1 MNNNQSI
8 LEKLKNLI
16 EPESSILTEL
26 HNKKNKNEDIV
37 AKSTKNIA
45 AKNETIGHIKNDIN
59 ALESQ
64 NKTLVDA
71 FSSLKDTDLSL
82 ITSVL
87 KLKVNV
93 KEDLDKLTNQLPLQ
107 ITIRENDITDLET
120 AIKKEEE
127 TLNNAKTAITELETS
142 IEEALK
148 NQSEL
153 IDLLEASSHGEVEI
167 TRDEV
172 INILKKVKFNDKDA
186 YKTAKLIL
194 FPEDEL
200 IPFFKDYKFVK
211 PTIKVEEPV
220 KEEPLKEEVS
230 KENNEDIFSKDDD
243 TFVDLDKIVSLLNE
257 EPTSDNEKEKDEETP
272 EDNLLEKASEP
283 VTLEDNSVV
292 EESSKEESEEPR
304 ENDDIISFESRLE
317 DETPISFEELKSLF
331 EEDKQDTPN
340 VVEEKKEEP
349 AIEPI
354 SLDELDAVTNSS
366 VTSEEPVLDV
376 KEEEQPKEEVVTKE
390 EPTTDVNFSKDKLI
404 ALGKNASDIDL
415 VNPFDTSNLD
425 PEEILKTLKEEEINP
440 SDISIITY
448 QNGLENY
455 LKNLKSLKNKG
466 YNPTTME
473 LQKFGT
479 TLSLV
484 DNETLEENLKILEEY
499 KISLKNPNGKIVFK
513 VLCQEPKTLR
523 DNIDLIIEARE
534 TNLLTFNVK
543 ALSQN
548 VPLILERI
556 NFCKEYNIPYTEEK
570 NNIFSYNSYIFS
582 QSILEELVEKEV
594 ELPKLSKKLT
604 SELES
609 EISKEA
615 YETLKNKTTDE
626 VLSDAKKFDEYSR
639 VLNKLE
645 SITVSKEKAYIINNL
660 AFSVENTKR
669 NLITLVN
676 HLDDIDQKTILAGLF
691 YNSHKTIEDFKEVE
705 KEL

>member
-26 HNKKNKNEDIV
+26 HNKKKKNEDIV
-37 AKSTKNIA
+37 AKATRNIA
-45 AKNETIGHIKNDIN
+45 AKNETITHIKNDIN

-64 NKTLVDA
+64 NKTLVEA
-71 FSSLKDTDLSL
+71 FSHLKDTDLGL
-82 ITSVL
+82 ITNVL
-87 KLKVNV
+87 KLKINV

-127 TLNNAKTAITELETS
+127 TLNDANTTIEEVEIS
-142 IEEALK
+142 IKEALK
-148 NQSEL
+148 NQSKL
-153 IDLLEASSHGEVEI
+153 IDLLEASSQGEVEI
-167 TRDEV
+167 TRDDV

-220 KEEPLKEEVS
+220 KEEPLKEE
-230 KENNEDIFSKDDD
+230 NNEDIFSKDED

-257 EPTSDNEKEKDEETP
+257 EPTSNIKEEKEEDAKEVRNPVTP
-272 EDNLLEKASEP
+272 ED
-283 VTLEDNSVV
+283 TT
-292 EESSKEESEEPR
+292 KEEKENQK

-331 EEDKQDTPN
+331 EEDKQDTPS
-340 VVEEKKEEP
+340 EIKEEEP

-354 SLDELDAVTNSS
+354 SLDELDAVTNNSI
-366 VTSEEPVLDV
+366 TPEEPALEV
-376 KEEEQPKEEVVTKE
+376 KEEEPKEEITFEKE
-390 EPTTDVNFSKDKLI
+390 ETSSAIDFSKDKLI
-404 ALGKNASDIDL
+404 ALEKNSQDIDL
-415 VNPFDTSNLD
+415 VDHFDTSNLN
-425 PEEILKTLKEEEINP
+425 PEKILDTLKEEEINP
-440 SDISIITY
+440 QDVSLVTY

-466 YNPTTME
+466 YNPTAME

-484 DNETLEENLKILEEY
+484 DNEKLEENLKILEEY

-534 TNLLTFNVK
+534 TNLLTYNVK
-543 ALSQN
+543 VLSQN
-548 VPLILERI
+548 VPLVIARI

-570 NNIFSYNSYIFS
+570 NNSFSYNSYIFS
-582 QSILEELVEKEV
+582 QSVLEELVEKEV

-604 SELES
+604 NELES

-615 YETLKNKTTDE
+615 YEALKNKASDE
-626 VLSDAKKFDEYSR
+626 VLSGAKKFDEYSK
-639 VLNKLE
+639 VLNRLE
-645 SITVSKEKAYIINNL
+645 SLTVSKEKAYIINNL

-676 HLDDIDQKTILAGLF
+676 HLDTIDEKTILTGLF

>member
-37 AKSTKNIA
+37 AKATRNIA
-45 AKNETIGHIKNDIN
+45 AKNETIAHIKNDIN

-64 NKTLVDA
+64 NKTLVEA
-71 FSSLKDTDLSL
+71 FSHLKDTDLGL
-82 ITSVL
+82 ITNVL
-87 KLKVNV
+87 KLKINV

-127 TLNNAKTAITELETS
+127 TLNDANTTIEEVEIS
-142 IEEALK
+142 IKEALK
-148 NQSEL
+148 NQSKL
-153 IDLLEASSHGEVEI
+153 IDLLEASSQGELEI
-167 TRDEV
+167 TRDDV

-220 KEEPLKEEVS
+220 KEEPLKEE
-230 KENNEDIFSKDDD
+230 NNEDIFSKDDD

-257 EPTSDNEKEKDEETP
+257 EPTSNIKEEKAEDAKEVRKPVTP
-272 EDNLLEKASEP
+272 ED
-283 VTLEDNSVV
+283 TT
-292 EESSKEESEEPR
+292 KEEKENPK

-331 EEDKQDTPN
+331 EEDKQDTPS
-340 VVEEKKEEP
+340 EIKEEEP

-354 SLDELDAVTNSS
+354 SLDELDAVTNNSI
-366 VTSEEPVLDV
+366 TSEEPALEV
-376 KEEEQPKEEVVTKE
+376 KEEEPKEEITFEKE
-390 EPTTDVNFSKDKLI
+390 ETPSAIDFSKDKLI
-404 ALGKNASDIDL
+404 ALEKNSQDIDL
-415 VNPFDTSNLD
+415 VDHFATSNLN
-425 PEEILKTLKEEEINP
+425 PKEILDTLKEEEINP
-440 SDISIITY
+440 QDVSLVAY

-484 DNETLEENLKILEEY
+484 DNEKLEENLKILEEY

-534 TNLLTFNVK
+534 TNLLTYNVK
-543 ALSQN
+543 VLSQN
-548 VPLILERI
+548 VPLVIARI

-570 NNIFSYNSYIFS
+570 NNSFAYNSYIFS
-582 QSILEELVEKEV
+582 QSVLEELVEKEV

-604 SELES
+604 NELES
-609 EISKEA
+609 EISKET
-615 YETLKNKTTDE
+615 YEALKNKASDE
-626 VLSDAKKFDEYSR
+626 VLSGAKKFDEYSK
-639 VLNKLE
+639 VLNRLE
-645 SITVSKEKAYIINNL
+645 SLTVSKEKAYIINNL

-676 HLDDIDQKTILAGLF
+676 HLDTIDEKTILTGLF

>member
-26 HNKKNKNEDIV
+26 NNKKNKNEDIV
-37 AKSTKNIA
+37 AKATRNIA
-45 AKNETIGHIKNDIN
+45 AKNETITHIKNDIN

-64 NKTLVDA
+64 NKTLVEA
-71 FSSLKDTDLSL
+71 FSHLKDTDLGL
-82 ITSVL
+82 ITNVL
-87 KLKVNV
+87 KLKINV

-127 TLNNAKTAITELETS
+127 TLNDANTTIEEVEIS
-142 IEEALK
+142 IKEALK
-148 NQSEL
+148 NQSKL
-153 IDLLEASSHGEVEI
+153 IDLLEASSQGEVEI
-167 TRDEV
+167 TRDDV

-211 PTIKVEEPV
+211 PTIKVEESV
-220 KEEPLKEEVS
+220 KEEPLKE
-230 KENNEDIFSKDDD
+230 ENNEDIFSKDDD

-257 EPTSDNEKEKDEETP
+257 EPTSNIKEEKEEDAKEVRKPVTP
-272 EDNLLEKASEP
+272 ED
-283 VTLEDNSVV
+283 TT
-292 EESSKEESEEPR
+292 KEEKKNPK

-331 EEDKQDTPN
+331 EEDKQDTPS
-340 VVEEKKEEP
+340 EIKEEEP

-354 SLDELDAVTNSS
+354 SLDELDAVTNNSI
-366 VTSEEPVLDV
+366 TPEEQALEV
-376 KEEEQPKEEVVTKE
+376 KEEEPKEEITFEKE
-390 EPTTDVNFSKDKLI
+390 ETPSAIDFSKDKLI
-404 ALGKNASDIDL
+404 ALEKNPQDIDL
-415 VNPFDTSNLD
+415 VDHFATSNLN
-425 PEEILKTLKEEEINP
+425 PKEILDTLKEEEIN
-440 SDISIITY
+440 SQDVSLVTY
-448 QNGLENY
+448 QNSLENY

-466 YNPTTME
+466 YNPTAME

-484 DNETLEENLKILEEY
+484 DNEKLEENLKILEEY

-534 TNLLTFNVK
+534 TNLLTYNVK
-543 ALSQN
+543 VLSQN
-548 VPLILERI
+548 VPLVIARI

-570 NNIFSYNSYIFS
+570 NNSFSYNSYIFS
-582 QSILEELVEKEV
+582 QSVLEELVEKEV

-604 SELES
+604 NELES

-615 YETLKNKTTDE
+615 YEALKNKASDE
-626 VLSDAKKFDEYSR
+626 VLSGAKKFDEYSK
-639 VLNKLE
+639 VLNRLE
-645 SITVSKEKAYIINNL
+645 SLTVSKEKAYIINNL

-669 NLITLVN
+669 NLIALVN
-676 HLDDIDQKTILAGLF
+676 HLDTIDEKTILTGLF

>member
-45 AKNETIGHIKNDIN
+45 AKNETIAHIKNDIN

-64 NKTLVDA
+64 NKTLVEA
-71 FSSLKDTDLSL
+71 FSHLKDTDLGL

-127 TLNNAKTAITELETS
+127 TLNNANTTIEEVEVS
-142 IEEALK
+142 IKEALK
-148 NQSEL
+148 NQREL
-153 IDLLEASSHGEVEI
+153 IDLLEASSQGEVEI
-167 TRDEV
+167 TRDDV

-220 KEEPLKEEVS
+220 KEKTLKE
-230 KENNEDIFSKDDD
+230 ENNEDIFAKDDD

-257 EPTSDNEKEKDEETP
+257 EPTSDIKEEKEEEPKEVRKPVTP
-272 EDNLLEKASEP
+272 EDNK
-283 VTLEDNSVV
+283 VEDPT
-292 EESSKEESEEPR
+292 KEEK
-304 ENDDIISFESRLE
+304 ENPKENEDIISFESRLE

-331 EEDKQDTPN
+331 EEDKQDTPA
-340 VVEEKKEEP
+340 EIKEEEP

-354 SLDELDAVTNSS
+354 SLDELDAVTNNTI
-366 VTSEEPVLDV
+366 TSEEPVLEV
-376 KEEEQPKEEVVTKE
+376 KEEEPKEEITFE
-390 EPTTDVNFSKDKLI
+390 QEATSSAIDFSKDKLI
-404 ALGKNASDIDL
+404 ALEKNPQDIDL
-415 VNPFDTSNLD
+415 VNPFVTSNLN
-425 PEEILKTLKEEEINP
+425 PKEILDTLKEEEINP
-440 SDISIITY
+440 QDVGLVTY

-466 YNPTTME
+466 YNPTLME

-534 TNLLTFNVK
+534 TNLLTYNVK
-543 ALSQN
+543 VLSQN
-548 VPLILERI
+548 VPLVIERI

-570 NNIFSYNSYIFS
+570 NNSFSYNSYIFS

-594 ELPKLSKKLT
+594 ELPKLSNKLT
-604 SELES
+604 NELES
-609 EISKEA
+609 KISKEA

-626 VLSDAKKFDEYSR
+626 VLSDAKKFDEYSK

-645 SITVSKEKAYIINNL
+645 SLTVSKEKAYIINNL

-676 HLDDIDQKTILAGLF
+676 HLDTIDEKTILAGLF

>member
-37 AKSTKNIA
+37 AKSTRNIA
-45 AKNETIGHIKNDIN
+45 AKNETITHIKNDIS

-64 NKTLVDA
+64 NKTLVEA
-71 FSSLKDTDLSL
+71 FSHLKDTDLGL
-82 ITSVL
+82 ITNVL
-87 KLKVNV
+87 KLKINV

-127 TLNNAKTAITELETS
+127 TLNDANTTIEEVEIS
-142 IEEALK
+142 IKEALK

-153 IDLLEASSHGEVEI
+153 IDLLEASSQGKVEI
-167 TRDEV
+167 TRDDV

-220 KEEPLKEEVS
+220 KEEPLKEE
-230 KENNEDIFSKDDD
+230 NNEDIFSKDDD

-257 EPTSDNEKEKDEETP
+257 EPTSNIKEEKEKDAKEVRKPVTP
-272 EDNLLEKASEP
+272 EDTTKEEKE
-283 VTLEDNSVV
+283 N
-292 EESSKEESEEPR
+292 SKENE
-304 ENDDIISFESRLE
+304 DIISFESRLK

-331 EEDKQDTPN
+331 EEDKQDTPS
-340 VVEEKKEEP
+340 EIKEEEP

-354 SLDELDAVTNSS
+354 SLDELDAVTNNSI
-366 VTSEEPVLDV
+366 TPEEPALEV
-376 KEEEQPKEEVVTKE
+376 KEEEPKEEITFEKE
-390 EPTTDVNFSKDKLI
+390 ETPSAIDFSKDKLI
-404 ALGKNASDIDL
+404 ALEKDPQDIDL
-415 VNPFDTSNLD
+415 VDHFATSNLN
-425 PEEILKTLKEEEINP
+425 PKEILDTLKEEEINP
-440 SDISIITY
+440 QDVSLVTY

-466 YNPTTME
+466 YNPTAME

-534 TNLLTFNVK
+534 TNLLTYNVK
-543 ALSQN
+543 VLSQN
-548 VPLILERI
+548 VPLVIARI

-570 NNIFSYNSYIFS
+570 NNSFSYNSYIFS

-604 SELES
+604 NELES

-615 YETLKNKTTDE
+615 YEALKNKASDE
-626 VLSDAKKFDEYSR
+626 VLSGAKKFDEYSK
-639 VLNKLE
+639 VLNRLE
-645 SITVSKEKAYIINNL
+645 RLTVSKEKAYILNNL

-676 HLDDIDQKTILAGLF
+676 HLDTIDEKTILTGLF

>member
-37 AKSTKNIA
+37 AKATRNIA
-45 AKNETIGHIKNDIN
+45 AKNETIAHIKNDIN

-64 NKTLVDA
+64 NKTLVEA
-71 FSSLKDTDLSL
+71 FSHLKDTDLGL
-82 ITSVL
+82 ITNVL
-87 KLKVNV
+87 KLKINV

-127 TLNNAKTAITELETS
+127 TLNDANTTIEEVEIS
-142 IEEALK
+142 IKEALK
-148 NQSEL
+148 NQIKL
-153 IDLLEASSHGEVEI
+153 IDLLEASSQGEVEI
-167 TRDEV
+167 TRDDV

-220 KEEPLKEEVS
+220 KEEPLKEE
-230 KENNEDIFSKDDD
+230 NNEDIFSKDDD

-257 EPTSDNEKEKDEETP
+257 EPTSNIKEEKEEDAKEVRKPVTP
-272 EDNLLEKASEP
+272 ED
-283 VTLEDNSVV
+283 TT
-292 EESSKEESEEPR
+292 KEEKENPK

-331 EEDKQDTPN
+331 EEDKQDTPS
-340 VVEEKKEEP
+340 EIKEEEP

-354 SLDELDAVTNSS
+354 SLDELDAVTNNSI
-366 VTSEEPVLDV
+366 TSEDQALEV
-376 KEEEQPKEEVVTKE
+376 KEEPKEEITFEKE
-390 EPTTDVNFSKDKLI
+390 ETPSAIDFSKDKLI
-404 ALGKNASDIDL
+404 ALEKNPQDIDL
-415 VNPFDTSNLD
+415 VDHFDTSNLN
-425 PEEILKTLKEEEINP
+425 PKEILDTLKEEEINP
-440 SDISIITY
+440 QDVSLVTY

-466 YNPTTME
+466 YNPTAME

-484 DNETLEENLKILEEY
+484 DNEKLEENLKILEEY

-534 TNLLTFNVK
+534 TNLLTYNVK
-543 ALSQN
+543 VLSQN
-548 VPLILERI
+548 VPLVIARI

-570 NNIFSYNSYIFS
+570 NNSFSYNSYIFS
-582 QSILEELVEKEV
+582 QSVLEELVEKEV

-604 SELES
+604 DELES

-615 YETLKNKTTDE
+615 YEALKNKANDE
-626 VLSDAKKFDEYSR
+626 VLSGAKKFDEYSK
-639 VLNKLE
+639 VLNRLE
-645 SITVSKEKAYIINNL
+645 SLTVSKEKAYIINNL

-676 HLDDIDQKTILAGLF
+676 HLDTIDEKTILTGLF

>member
-37 AKSTKNIA
+37 AKSTRNIA
-45 AKNETIGHIKNDIN
+45 AKNETIAHIKNDIS

-64 NKTLVDA
+64 NKTLVEA
-71 FSSLKDTDLSL
+71 FSHLKDTDLGL
-82 ITSVL
+82 ITNVL
-87 KLKVNV
+87 KLKINV

-127 TLNNAKTAITELETS
+127 TLNDANTTIEEVEIS
-142 IEEALK
+142 IKEALK
-148 NQSEL
+148 NQSKL
-153 IDLLEASSHGEVEI
+153 IDLLEASSQGEVEI
-167 TRDEV
+167 TRDDV

-211 PTIKVEEPV
+211 PIIKVEEPV
-220 KEEPLKEEVS
+220 KEEPLKE
-230 KENNEDIFSKDDD
+230 ENNEDIFSKDDD

-257 EPTSDNEKEKDEETP
+257 EPTSNIKEEKE
-272 EDNLLEKASEP
+272 EDAKEVRKP
-283 VTLEDNSVV
+283 VTSEDTT
-292 EESSKEESEEPR
+292 KEEK
-304 ENDDIISFESRLE
+304 ENPKENEDIISFESRLE

-331 EEDKQDTPN
+331 EEDKQDTPS
-340 VVEEKKEEP
+340 EIKEEEP

-354 SLDELDAVTNSS
+354 SLDELDAVTNNSI
-366 VTSEEPVLDV
+366 TSEEPVLEV
-376 KEEEQPKEEVVTKE
+376 KEEEPKEKITFEKE
-390 EPTTDVNFSKDKLI
+390 ETPSEIDFSKDKLI
-404 ALGKNASDIDL
+404 ALEKNSQDIDL
-415 VNPFDTSNLD
+415 VEHFDTSNLN
-425 PEEILKTLKEEEINP
+425 PKEILDTLKEEEINP
-440 SDISIITY
+440 QDVSLVTY

-484 DNETLEENLKILEEY
+484 DNEKLEENLKILEEY

-534 TNLLTFNVK
+534 TNLLTYNVK
-543 ALSQN
+543 VLSQN
-548 VPLILERI
+548 VPLVIARI

-570 NNIFSYNSYIFS
+570 NNSFSYNSYIFS
-582 QSILEELVEKEV
+582 QSVLEELVEKEV

-604 SELES
+604 NELES

-615 YETLKNKTTDE
+615 YEALKNKVSDE
-626 VLSDAKKFDEYSR
+626 VLSGAKKFDEYSK
-639 VLNKLE
+639 VLNRLE
-645 SITVSKEKAYIINNL
+645 SLTVSKEKAYIINNL

-676 HLDDIDQKTILAGLF
+676 HLDTIDEKTILTGLF

>member
-37 AKSTKNIA
+37 AKATRNIA
-45 AKNETIGHIKNDIN
+45 AKNETITHIKNDIS
-59 ALESQ
+59 ALELQ
-64 NKTLVDA
+64 NKTLVEA
-71 FSSLKDTDLSL
+71 FSHLKDTDLGL
-82 ITSVL
+82 ITNVL
-87 KLKVNV
+87 KLKINV

-127 TLNNAKTAITELETS
+127 TLNDANTTIEEVEIS
-142 IEEALK
+142 IKEALK
-148 NQSEL
+148 NQSKL
-153 IDLLEASSHGEVEI
+153 IDLLEASSQGEVEI
-167 TRDEV
+167 TRDDV

-220 KEEPLKEEVS
+220 KEEPLKEE
-230 KENNEDIFSKDDD
+230 NNEDIFSKDDD

-257 EPTSDNEKEKDEETP
+257 EPTSNIKEEKEEEP
-272 EDNLLEKASEP
+272 KEVKKP
-283 VTLEDNSVV
+283 VTSEDTT
-292 EESSKEESEEPR
+292 KEEKENPK

-331 EEDKQDTPN
+331 EEDKQDTPS
-340 VVEEKKEEP
+340 EIKEEEP

-354 SLDELDAVTNSS
+354 SLDELDAVTNNSI
-366 VTSEEPVLDV
+366 TPEEPALEV
-376 KEEEQPKEEVVTKE
+376 KEEEPKEEITFEKE
-390 EPTTDVNFSKDKLI
+390 ETPSAIDFSKDKLI
-404 ALGKNASDIDL
+404 ALEKNSQDIDL
-415 VNPFDTSNLD
+415 VDHFATSNLN
-425 PEEILKTLKEEEINP
+425 PKEILDTLKEEEINP
-440 SDISIITY
+440 QDVSLVAY

-455 LKNLKSLKNKG
+455 LKNLKSLKNNG

-484 DNETLEENLKILEEY
+484 DNEKLEENLKILEEY

-534 TNLLTFNVK
+534 TNLLTYNVK
-543 ALSQN
+543 VLSQN
-548 VPLILERI
+548 VPLVIARI

-570 NNIFSYNSYIFS
+570 NNSFSYNSYIFS
-582 QSILEELVEKEV
+582 QSVLEELVEKEV

-604 SELES
+604 NELES

-615 YETLKNKTTDE
+615 YEALKNKASDE
-626 VLSDAKKFDEYSR
+626 VLSGAKKFDEYSK
-639 VLNKLE
+639 VLNRLE
-645 SITVSKEKAYIINNL
+645 SLTVSKEKAYIINNL

-676 HLDDIDQKTILAGLF
+676 HLDTIDEKTILTGLF

>member
-37 AKSTKNIA
+37 AKATRNIA
-45 AKNETIGHIKNDIN
+45 AKNETITHIKNDIN

-64 NKTLVDA
+64 NKTLVEA
-71 FSSLKDTDLSL
+71 FSHLKDTDLGL
-82 ITSVL
+82 ITNVL
-87 KLKVNV
+87 KLKINV

-127 TLNNAKTAITELETS
+127 TLNDANTTIEEVEIS
-142 IEEALK
+142 IKEALK
-148 NQSEL
+148 NQSKL
-153 IDLLEASSHGEVEI
+153 IDLLEASSQGEVEI
-167 TRDEV
+167 TRDDV

-220 KEEPLKEEVS
+220 KEEPLKEE
-230 KENNEDIFSKDDD
+230 NNEDIFSKDDD

-257 EPTSDNEKEKDEETP
+257 EPTSNIKEEKE
-272 EDNLLEKASEP
+272 EDAKEVRNP
-283 VTLEDNSVV
+283 VTSEDTT
-292 EESSKEESEEPR
+292 KEEEENPK

-331 EEDKQDTPN
+331 EEDKQDTPA
-340 VVEEKKEEP
+340 EIKEEEP

-354 SLDELDAVTNSS
+354 SLDELDAVTNNSI
-366 VTSEEPVLDV
+366 TSEDQALEV
-376 KEEEQPKEEVVTKE
+376 KEEEPKEEITFEKE
-390 EPTTDVNFSKDKLI
+390 ETPSAIDFSKDKLI
-404 ALGKNASDIDL
+404 ALEKKSQDIDL
-415 VNPFDTSNLD
+415 VGHFDTSNLN
-425 PEEILKTLKEEEINP
+425 PKEILDTLKEEEINP
-440 SDISIITY
+440 QDVSLVTY

-484 DNETLEENLKILEEY
+484 DNEKLEENLKILEEY

-534 TNLLTFNVK
+534 TNLLTYNVK
-543 ALSQN
+543 VLSQN
-548 VPLILERI
+548 VPLVIARI

-570 NNIFSYNSYIFS
+570 NNSFSYNSYIFS
-582 QSILEELVEKEV
+582 QSVLEELVEKEV

-604 SELES
+604 NELES

-615 YETLKNKTTDE
+615 YEALKNKASDE
-626 VLSDAKKFDEYSR
+626 VLSGAKKFDEYSK
-639 VLNKLE
+639 VLNRLE
-645 SITVSKEKAYIINNL
+645 SLTVSKEKAYIINNL

-676 HLDDIDQKTILAGLF
+676 HLDTIDEKTILTGLF

>member
-37 AKSTKNIA
+37 AKATRNIA
-45 AKNETIGHIKNDIN
+45 TKNETITHIKNDIN

-64 NKTLVDA
+64 NKTLVEA
-71 FSSLKDTDLSL
+71 FSHLKDTDLGL
-82 ITSVL
+82 ITNVL
-87 KLKVNV
+87 KLKINV

-127 TLNNAKTAITELETS
+127 TLNDANTTIEEVETS
-142 IEEALK
+142 IKEALK
-148 NQSEL
+148 NQSKL
-153 IDLLEASSHGEVEI
+153 IDLLEASSQGEVEI
-167 TRDEV
+167 TRDDV

-220 KEEPLKEEVS
+220 KEEPLKEE
-230 KENNEDIFSKDDD
+230 NNEDIFSKDDD

-257 EPTSDNEKEKDEETP
+257 EPTSNIKEEKEEDAKEVRKPVTP
-272 EDNLLEKASEP
+272 ED
-283 VTLEDNSVV
+283 TT
-292 EESSKEESEEPR
+292 KEEKKNPK

-331 EEDKQDTPN
+331 EEDKQDTPA
-340 VVEEKKEEP
+340 EIKEEEP

-354 SLDELDAVTNSS
+354 SLDELDAVTNNSI
-366 VTSEEPVLDV
+366 TPEDQALEV
-376 KEEEQPKEEVVTKE
+376 KEEEPKEEITFEKE
-390 EPTTDVNFSKDKLI
+390 ETPSAIDFSKDKLI
-404 ALGKNASDIDL
+404 ALEKNSQDIDL
-415 VNPFDTSNLD
+415 VDHFDTSNLN
-425 PEEILKTLKEEEINP
+425 PKEILDTLKEEEINP
-440 SDISIITY
+440 QDVSLVTY

-484 DNETLEENLKILEEY
+484 DNEKLEENLKILEEY

-534 TNLLTFNVK
+534 TNLLTYNVK
-543 ALSQN
+543 VLSQN
-548 VPLILERI
+548 VPLVIARI

-570 NNIFSYNSYIFS
+570 NNSFAYNSYIFS
-582 QSILEELVEKEV
+582 QSVLEELVEKEV
-594 ELPKLSKKLT
+594 ELPKLSKKLNN
-604 SELES
+604 ELES

-615 YETLKNKTTDE
+615 YEALKNKASDE
-626 VLSDAKKFDEYSR
+626 VLSGAKKFDEYSK
-639 VLNKLE
+639 VLNRLE
-645 SITVSKEKAYIINNL
+645 SLTVSKEKAYIINNL

-676 HLDDIDQKTILAGLF
+676 HLDTIDEKTILTGLF

>member
-37 AKSTKNIA
+37 AKSTRNIA
-45 AKNETIGHIKNDIN
+45 AKNETITHIKNDIN

-64 NKTLVDA
+64 NKTLVEA
-71 FSSLKDTDLSL
+71 FSHLKDTDLGL
-82 ITSVL
+82 ITNVL

-127 TLNNAKTAITELETS
+127 TLNDANTTIEEVEIS
-142 IEEALK
+142 IKEALK
-148 NQSEL
+148 NQSKL
-153 IDLLEASSHGEVEI
+153 IDLLEASSQGEVEI
-167 TRDEV
+167 TRDDV

-220 KEEPLKEEVS
+220 KEEPLKEE
-230 KENNEDIFSKDDD
+230 NNEDIFAKDDD

-257 EPTSDNEKEKDEETP
+257 EPTSNIKEEKEEDAKEVRKPVTP
-272 EDNLLEKASEP
+272 EDTTKDEKENP
-283 VTLEDNSVV
+283 
-292 EESSKEESEEPR
+292 K

-331 EEDKQDTPN
+331 EEDKQDTPA
-340 VVEEKKEEP
+340 EIKEEEP

-354 SLDELDAVTNSS
+354 SLDELDAVTNKSI
-366 VTSEEPVLDV
+366 TSEEPALEV
-376 KEEEQPKEEVVTKE
+376 KEEEPKEEITFEKE
-390 EPTTDVNFSKDKLI
+390 ETPSAIDFSKDKLI
-404 ALGKNASDIDL
+404 ALEKNPQDIDL
-415 VNPFDTSNLD
+415 VDHFATSNLN
-425 PEEILKTLKEEEINP
+425 PKEILDTLKEEEINP
-440 SDISIITY
+440 QDVSLVTY

-455 LKNLKSLKNKG
+455 LNNLKSLKNKG
-466 YNPTTME
+466 YNPTLME

-513 VLCQEPKTLR
+513 VLCQEPKTLK

-534 TNLLTFNVK
+534 TNLLTYNVK
-543 ALSQN
+543 VLSQN
-548 VPLILERI
+548 VPLVIERI

-570 NNIFSYNSYIFS
+570 NNSFSYNSYIFS

-594 ELPKLSKKLT
+594 ELPKLSNKLT
-604 SELES
+604 NELES
-609 EISKEA
+609 KISKEA

-626 VLSDAKKFDEYSR
+626 VLSDAKKFDEYSK

-645 SITVSKEKAYIINNL
+645 SLTVSKEKAYIINNL

-676 HLDDIDQKTILAGLF
+676 HLEEIDQKTILAGLF

>member
-37 AKSTKNIA
+37 AKSTRNIA
-45 AKNETIGHIKNDIN
+45 AKNETITHIKNDIN

-64 NKTLVDA
+64 NKTLVEA
-71 FSSLKDTDLSL
+71 FSHLKDTDLGL
-82 ITSVL
+82 ITNVL
-87 KLKVNV
+87 KLKINV

-127 TLNNAKTAITELETS
+127 TLNDANNTIEEVEVS
-142 IEEALK
+142 IKEALK

-153 IDLLEASSHGEVEI
+153 IDLLEASSQGKVEI
-167 TRDEV
+167 TRDDV

-211 PTIKVEEPV
+211 PTIKVEESV
-220 KEEPLKEEVS
+220 KEEPLKE
-230 KENNEDIFSKDDD
+230 ENNEDIFSKDDD

-257 EPTSDNEKEKDEETP
+257 EPTSNIKEEKEEYAKEVRKPVTP
-272 EDNLLEKASEP
+272 EDTTKEEKE
-283 VTLEDNSVV
+283 N
-292 EESSKEESEEPR
+292 SKENE
-304 ENDDIISFESRLE
+304 DIISFESRLE

-331 EEDKQDTPN
+331 EEDKQDTPS
-340 VVEEKKEEP
+340 EIKEEEP

-354 SLDELDAVTNSS
+354 SLDELDAVTNNSI
-366 VTSEEPVLDV
+366 TSEEPALEV
-376 KEEEQPKEEVVTKE
+376 KEEEPKEEITFEKE
-390 EPTTDVNFSKDKLI
+390 ETPSAIDFSKDKLI
-404 ALGKNASDIDL
+404 ALEKDPQDIDL
-415 VNPFDTSNLD
+415 VDHFATSNLN
-425 PEEILKTLKEEEINP
+425 PKEILDTLKEEDINP
-440 SDISIITY
+440 QDVSLVTY

-466 YNPTTME
+466 YNPTAME

-534 TNLLTFNVK
+534 TNLLTYNVK
-543 ALSQN
+543 VLSQN
-548 VPLILERI
+548 VPLVIARI

-570 NNIFSYNSYIFS
+570 NNSFSYNSYIFS
-582 QSILEELVEKEV
+582 QSVLEELVEKEV
-594 ELPKLSKKLT
+594 ELPKLSNKLT
-604 SELES
+604 NELES

-615 YETLKNKTTDE
+615 YEALKNKASDE
-626 VLSDAKKFDEYSR
+626 VLSGAKKFDEYSK
-639 VLNKLE
+639 VLNRLE
-645 SITVSKEKAYIINNL
+645 SLTVSKEKAYILNNL

-676 HLDDIDQKTILAGLF
+676 HLDTIDEKTILTGLF

>member
-37 AKSTKNIA
+37 AKSTRNIA
-45 AKNETIGHIKNDIN
+45 AKNETITHIKNDIN

-64 NKTLVDA
+64 NKTLVEA
-71 FSSLKDTDLSL
+71 FSHLKDTDLGL
-82 ITSVL
+82 ITNVL
-87 KLKVNV
+87 KLKINV

-127 TLNNAKTAITELETS
+127 TLNNANTTIEEVEIS
-142 IEEALK
+142 IKEALK

-153 IDLLEASSHGEVEI
+153 IDLLEASSQGKVEI
-167 TRDEV
+167 TRDDV

-220 KEEPLKEEVS
+220 KEEPLKEE
-230 KENNEDIFSKDDD
+230 NNEDIFSKDDD

-257 EPTSDNEKEKDEETP
+257 EPTSNIKEEKDAKEVRKPVTP
-272 EDNLLEKASEP
+272 EDTTKEEKE
-283 VTLEDNSVV
+283 N
-292 EESSKEESEEPR
+292 SKENE
-304 ENDDIISFESRLE
+304 DIISFESRLK

-331 EEDKQDTPN
+331 EEDKQDTPS
-340 VVEEKKEEP
+340 EIKEEEP

-354 SLDELDAVTNSS
+354 SLDELDAVTNNSI
-366 VTSEEPVLDV
+366 TSEEPVLEV
-376 KEEEQPKEEVVTKE
+376 KEEEPKEEITFEKE
-390 EPTTDVNFSKDKLI
+390 ETPSAIDFSKDKLI
-404 ALGKNASDIDL
+404 ALEKDPQDIDL
-415 VNPFDTSNLD
+415 VDHFATSNLN
-425 PEEILKTLKEEEINP
+425 PKEILDTLKEEEINP
-440 SDISIITY
+440 QDVSLVTY

-466 YNPTTME
+466 YNPTAME

-534 TNLLTFNVK
+534 TNLLTYNVK
-543 ALSQN
+543 VLSQN
-548 VPLILERI
+548 VPLVIARI

-570 NNIFSYNSYIFS
+570 NNSFSYNSYIFS
-582 QSILEELVEKEV
+582 QSVLEELVEKEV

-604 SELES
+604 NELES

-615 YETLKNKTTDE
+615 YEALKNKASDE
-626 VLSDAKKFDEYSR
+626 VLSGAKKFDEYSK
-639 VLNKLE
+639 VLNRLE
-645 SITVSKEKAYIINNL
+645 SLTVSKEKAYILNNL

-676 HLDDIDQKTILAGLF
+676 HLDTIDEKTILTGLF

>member
-37 AKSTKNIA
+37 AKSTRNIA
-45 AKNETIGHIKNDIN
+45 AKNETITHIKNDIS
-59 ALESQ
+59 ALELQ
-64 NKTLVDA
+64 NKTLVEA
-71 FSSLKDTDLSL
+71 FSHLKDTDLCL
-82 ITSVL
+82 ITNVL
-87 KLKVNV
+87 KLKINV

-127 TLNNAKTAITELETS
+127 TLNDANTTIEEVEIS
-142 IEEALK
+142 IKEALK
-148 NQSEL
+148 NQSKL
-153 IDLLEASSHGEVEI
+153 IDLLEASSQGEVEI
-167 TRDEV
+167 TRDDV

-220 KEEPLKEEVS
+220 KEEPLKEE
-230 KENNEDIFSKDDD
+230 NNEDIFSKDDD

-257 EPTSDNEKEKDEETP
+257 EPTSNIKEEKE
-272 EDNLLEKASEP
+272 EDAKEVKKP
-283 VTLEDNSVV
+283 VTSEDTT
-292 EESSKEESEEPR
+292 KEEKENPK

-331 EEDKQDTPN
+331 EEDKQDTPA
-340 VVEEKKEEP
+340 EIKEEEP

-354 SLDELDAVTNSS
+354 SLDELDAVTNNSI
-366 VTSEEPVLDV
+366 TSEEPVLEV
-376 KEEEQPKEEVVTKE
+376 KEEEPKEEITFEKE
-390 EPTTDVNFSKDKLI
+390 ETPSAIDFSKDKLI
-404 ALGKNASDIDL
+404 ALEKNSQDIDL
-415 VNPFDTSNLD
+415 VDHFDTSNLN
-425 PEEILKTLKEEEINP
+425 PKEILDTLKEEEINP
-440 SDISIITY
+440 QDVSLVTY

-466 YNPTTME
+466 YNPTIME

-484 DNETLEENLKILEEY
+484 DNEKLEENLKILEEY

-534 TNLLTFNVK
+534 TNLLTYNVK
-543 ALSQN
+543 VLSQN
-548 VPLILERI
+548 VPLVIARI

-570 NNIFSYNSYIFS
+570 NNSFSYNSYIFS
-582 QSILEELVEKEV
+582 QSVLEELVEKEV

-604 SELES
+604 NELES

-615 YETLKNKTTDE
+615 YEALKNKVSDE
-626 VLSDAKKFDEYSR
+626 VLSGAKKFDEYSK
-639 VLNKLE
+639 VLNRLE
-645 SITVSKEKAYIINNL
+645 SLTVSKEKAYIINNL

-676 HLDDIDQKTILAGLF
+676 HLDTIDEKTILTGLF

>member
-37 AKSTKNIA
+37 AKATRNIA
-45 AKNETIGHIKNDIN
+45 TKNETITHIKNDIN

-64 NKTLVDA
+64 NKTLVEA
-71 FSSLKDTDLSL
+71 FSHLKDTDLGL
-82 ITSVL
+82 ITNVL
-87 KLKVNV
+87 KLKINV

-127 TLNNAKTAITELETS
+127 TLNDANTTIEEVETS
-142 IEEALK
+142 IKEALK
-148 NQSEL
+148 NQSKL
-153 IDLLEASSHGEVEI
+153 IDLLEASSQGEVEI
-167 TRDEV
+167 TRDDV

-220 KEEPLKEEVS
+220 KEEPLKEE
-230 KENNEDIFSKDDD
+230 NNEDIFSKDDD

-257 EPTSDNEKEKDEETP
+257 EPTSNIKEEKEEDAKEVRKPVTP
-272 EDNLLEKASEP
+272 ED
-283 VTLEDNSVV
+283 TT
-292 EESSKEESEEPR
+292 KEEKKNPK

-331 EEDKQDTPN
+331 EEDKQDTPA
-340 VVEEKKEEP
+340 EIKEEEP

-354 SLDELDAVTNSS
+354 SLDELDAVTNNSI
-366 VTSEEPVLDV
+366 TPEDQALEV
-376 KEEEQPKEEVVTKE
+376 KEEEPKEEITFEKE
-390 EPTTDVNFSKDKLI
+390 ETPSAIDFSKDKLI
-404 ALGKNASDIDL
+404 ALEKNSQDIDL
-415 VNPFDTSNLD
+415 VDHFDTSNLN
-425 PEEILKTLKEEEINP
+425 PKEILDTLKEEEINP
-440 SDISIITY
+440 QGVSLVTY

-484 DNETLEENLKILEEY
+484 DNEKLEENLKILEEY

-534 TNLLTFNVK
+534 TNLLTYNVK
-543 ALSQN
+543 VLSQN
-548 VPLILERI
+548 VPLVIARI

-570 NNIFSYNSYIFS
+570 NNSFAYNSYIFS
-582 QSILEELVEKEV
+582 QSVLEELVEKEV

-604 SELES
+604 NELES

-615 YETLKNKTTDE
+615 YEALKNKASDE
-626 VLSDAKKFDEYSR
+626 VLSGAKKFDEYSK
-639 VLNKLE
+639 VLNRLE
-645 SITVSKEKAYIINNL
+645 SLTVSKEKAYIINNL
-660 AFSVENTKR
+660 AFSAENTKR

-676 HLDDIDQKTILAGLF
+676 HLDTIDEKTILTGLF

>member
-26 HNKKNKNEDIV
+26 HNKKKKNEDIV
-37 AKSTKNIA
+37 AKATRNIA
-45 AKNETIGHIKNDIN
+45 TKNETITHIKNDIN

-64 NKTLVDA
+64 NKTLVEA
-71 FSSLKDTDLSL
+71 FSHLKDTDLGL
-82 ITSVL
+82 ITNVL
-87 KLKVNV
+87 KLKINV

-127 TLNNAKTAITELETS
+127 TLNDANTTIEEVEIS
-142 IEEALK
+142 IKEALK
-148 NQSEL
+148 NQSKL
-153 IDLLEASSHGEVEI
+153 IDLLEASSQGEVEI
-167 TRDEV
+167 TRDDV

-220 KEEPLKEEVS
+220 KEEPLKEE
-230 KENNEDIFSKDDD
+230 NNEDIFSKDDD

-257 EPTSDNEKEKDEETP
+257 EPTSNIKEEKE
-272 EDNLLEKASEP
+272 EDAKEVRKP
-283 VTLEDNSVV
+283 VTSEDTT
-292 EESSKEESEEPR
+292 KEEKKNPK

-331 EEDKQDTPN
+331 EEDKQDTPS
-340 VVEEKKEEP
+340 EIKEEEP

-354 SLDELDAVTNSS
+354 SLDELDAVTNNSIIP
-366 VTSEEPVLDV
+366 EEQVMEV
-376 KEEEQPKEEVVTKE
+376 KEEEPKEEITFEKE
-390 EPTTDVNFSKDKLI
+390 ETPSAIDFSKDKLI
-404 ALGKNASDIDL
+404 ALEKKSQDIDL
-415 VNPFDTSNLD
+415 VDHFDTSNLN
-425 PEEILKTLKEEEINP
+425 PKEILDTLKEEEINP
-440 SDISIITY
+440 QDVSLVTY

-484 DNETLEENLKILEEY
+484 DNEKLEENLKILEEY

-534 TNLLTFNVK
+534 TNLLTYNVK
-543 ALSQN
+543 VLSQN
-548 VPLILERI
+548 VPLVIARI

-570 NNIFSYNSYIFS
+570 NNSFSYNSYIFS
-582 QSILEELVEKEV
+582 QSVLEELVEKEV

-604 SELES
+604 NELES

-615 YETLKNKTTDE
+615 YEALKNKASDE
-626 VLSDAKKFDEYSR
+626 VLSGAKKFDEYSK
-639 VLNKLE
+639 VLNRLE
-645 SITVSKEKAYIINNL
+645 SLTVSKEKAYIINNL

-676 HLDDIDQKTILAGLF
+676 HLDTIDEKTILTGLF

>member
-26 HNKKNKNEDIV
+26 HNKKKKNEDIV
-37 AKSTKNIA
+37 AKATRNIA
-45 AKNETIGHIKNDIN
+45 AKNETITHIKNDIS

-64 NKTLVDA
+64 NKTLVEA
-71 FSSLKDTDLSL
+71 FSHLKDTDLGL
-82 ITSVL
+82 ITNVL
-87 KLKVNV
+87 KLKINV

-127 TLNNAKTAITELETS
+127 TLNDANTTIEEVEIS
-142 IEEALK
+142 IKEALK
-148 NQSEL
+148 NQSKL
-153 IDLLEASSHGEVEI
+153 IDLLEASSQGKVEI
-167 TRDEV
+167 TRDDV

-211 PTIKVEEPV
+211 PTIKVEESV
-220 KEEPLKEEVS
+220 KEEPLKE
-230 KENNEDIFSKDDD
+230 ENNEDIFSKDDD

-257 EPTSDNEKEKDEETP
+257 EPTSNIKEEKE
-272 EDNLLEKASEP
+272 EDAKEVRNP
-283 VTLEDNSVV
+283 VTSEDTT
-292 EESSKEESEEPR
+292 KEEKENPK

-331 EEDKQDTPN
+331 EEDKQDTPS
-340 VVEEKKEEP
+340 EIKEEEP

-354 SLDELDAVTNSS
+354 SLDELDAVTNNSI
-366 VTSEEPVLDV
+366 TPEEPVLEV
-376 KEEEQPKEEVVTKE
+376 KEEEPKEEITFEKE
-390 EPTTDVNFSKDKLI
+390 ETPSAIDFSKDKLI
-404 ALGKNASDIDL
+404 ALEKNFQDIDL
-415 VNPFDTSNLD
+415 VDHFDTSNLN
-425 PEEILKTLKEEEINP
+425 PKEILDTLKEEEINP
-440 SDISIITY
+440 QDVSLVNY

-466 YNPTTME
+466 YNPTVME

-484 DNETLEENLKILEEY
+484 DNEKLEENLKILEEY

-534 TNLLTFNVK
+534 TNLLTYNVK
-543 ALSQN
+543 VLSQN
-548 VPLILERI
+548 VPLVIARI

-570 NNIFSYNSYIFS
+570 NNSFSYNSYIFS
-582 QSILEELVEKEV
+582 QSVLEELVEKEV

-604 SELES
+604 NELES

-615 YETLKNKTTDE
+615 YEALKNKASDE
-626 VLSDAKKFDEYSR
+626 VLSGAKKFDEYSK
-639 VLNKLE
+639 VLNRLE
-645 SITVSKEKAYIINNL
+645 SLTVSKEKAYIINNL

-676 HLDDIDQKTILAGLF
+676 HLDTIDEKIILTGLF

>member
-37 AKSTKNIA
+37 AKSTRNIA
-45 AKNETIGHIKNDIN
+45 AKNETITHIKNDIS
-59 ALESQ
+59 ALELQ
-64 NKTLVDA
+64 NKTLVEA
-71 FSSLKDTDLSL
+71 FSHLKDTDLCL
-82 ITSVL
+82 ITNVL
-87 KLKVNV
+87 KLKINV

-127 TLNNAKTAITELETS
+127 TLNNANTTIEEVEIS
-142 IEEALK
+142 IKEALK
-148 NQSEL
+148 NQSKL
-153 IDLLEASSHGEVEI
+153 IDLLEASSQGEVEI
-167 TRDEV
+167 TRDDV

-220 KEEPLKEEVS
+220 KEEPLKEE
-230 KENNEDIFSKDDD
+230 NNEDIFSKDED

-257 EPTSDNEKEKDEETP
+257 EPTSNIKEEKE
-272 EDNLLEKASEP
+272 EDAKEVRKP
-283 VTLEDNSVV
+283 VTSEDTT
-292 EESSKEESEEPR
+292 KEEKENPK

-331 EEDKQDTPN
+331 EEDKQDTPA
-340 VVEEKKEEP
+340 EIKEEEP

-354 SLDELDAVTNSS
+354 SLDELDAVTNNSI
-366 VTSEEPVLDV
+366 TSEEPVLEV
-376 KEEEQPKEEVVTKE
+376 KEEEPKEEITFEKE
-390 EPTTDVNFSKDKLI
+390 ETPSAIDFSKDKLI
-404 ALGKNASDIDL
+404 ALEKNSQDIDL
-415 VNPFDTSNLD
+415 VDHFDTSNLN
-425 PEEILKTLKEEEINP
+425 PKEILDTLKEEEINP
-440 SDISIITY
+440 QDVSLVTY

-466 YNPTTME
+466 YNPTIME

-484 DNETLEENLKILEEY
+484 DNEKLEENLKILEEY

-534 TNLLTFNVK
+534 TNLLTYNVK
-543 ALSQN
+543 VLSQN
-548 VPLILERI
+548 VPLVIARI

-570 NNIFSYNSYIFS
+570 NNSFSYNSYIFS
-582 QSILEELVEKEV
+582 QSVLEELVEKEV

-604 SELES
+604 NELES

-615 YETLKNKTTDE
+615 YEALKNKVSDE
-626 VLSDAKKFDEYSR
+626 VLSGAKKFDEYSK
-639 VLNKLE
+639 VLNRLE
-645 SITVSKEKAYIINNL
+645 SLTVSKEKAYIINNL

-676 HLDDIDQKTILAGLF
+676 HLDTIDEKTILTGLF

>member
-37 AKSTKNIA
+37 AKSTRNIA
-45 AKNETIGHIKNDIN
+45 AKNETITHIKNDIN

-64 NKTLVDA
+64 NKTLVEA
-71 FSSLKDTDLSL
+71 FSHLKDTDLGL
-82 ITSVL
+82 ITNVL
-87 KLKVNV
+87 KLKINV

-127 TLNNAKTAITELETS
+127 TLNDANTTIEEVEIS
-142 IEEALK
+142 IKEALK
-148 NQSEL
+148 NQSKL
-153 IDLLEASSHGEVEI
+153 IDLLEASSQGEVEI
-167 TRDEV
+167 TRDDV

-220 KEEPLKEEVS
+220 KEEPLKEE
-230 KENNEDIFSKDDD
+230 NNEDIFAKDDD

-257 EPTSDNEKEKDEETP
+257 EPTSNIKEEKE
-272 EDNLLEKASEP
+272 EDAKEVGKP
-283 VTLEDNSVV
+283 VTSEDTT
-292 EESSKEESEEPR
+292 KEEKKNPK

-331 EEDKQDTPN
+331 EEDKQDAPT
-340 VVEEKKEEP
+340 EIKEEEP

-354 SLDELDAVTNSS
+354 SLDELDAVTNNSI
-366 VTSEEPVLDV
+366 TPEEPALEV
-376 KEEEQPKEEVVTKE
+376 KEEEPKEEITFEKE
-390 EPTTDVNFSKDKLI
+390 ETPSAIDFSKDKLI
-404 ALGKNASDIDL
+404 ALEKNSQDIDL
-415 VNPFDTSNLD
+415 VEHFDTSNLN
-425 PEEILKTLKEEEINP
+425 PKEILDTLKEEEINP
-440 SDISIITY
+440 QDVSLVTY

-466 YNPTTME
+466 YNPTAME

-484 DNETLEENLKILEEY
+484 DNEKLEENLKILEEY

-534 TNLLTFNVK
+534 TNLLTYNVK
-543 ALSQN
+543 VLSQN
-548 VPLILERI
+548 VPLVIARI

-570 NNIFSYNSYIFS
+570 NNSFSYNSYIFS
-582 QSILEELVEKEV
+582 QSVLEELVEKEV

-604 SELES
+604 NELES

-615 YETLKNKTTDE
+615 YEALKNKASDE
-626 VLSDAKKFDEYSR
+626 VLSGAKKFDEYSK
-639 VLNKLE
+639 VLNRLE
-645 SITVSKEKAYIINNL
+645 SLTVSKEKAYIINNL

-669 NLITLVN
+669 NLIALVN
-676 HLDDIDQKTILAGLF
+676 HLDTIDEKTILTGLF

>member
-37 AKSTKNIA
+37 AKSTRNIA
-45 AKNETIGHIKNDIN
+45 AKNETITHIKNDIN

-64 NKTLVDA
+64 NKTLVEA
-71 FSSLKDTDLSL
+71 FSHLKDTDLGL
-82 ITSVL
+82 ITNVL
-87 KLKVNV
+87 KLKINV

-127 TLNNAKTAITELETS
+127 TLNNANTTIEEVEIS
-142 IEEALK
+142 IKEALK

-153 IDLLEASSHGEVEI
+153 IDLLEASSQGKVEI
-167 TRDEV
+167 TRDDV

-220 KEEPLKEEVS
+220 KEEPLKEE
-230 KENNEDIFSKDDD
+230 NNEDIFSKDDD

-257 EPTSDNEKEKDEETP
+257 EPTSNIKEEKDAKEVRKPVTP
-272 EDNLLEKASEP
+272 EDTTKEEKE
-283 VTLEDNSVV
+283 N
-292 EESSKEESEEPR
+292 SKENE
-304 ENDDIISFESRLE
+304 DIISFESRLE

-331 EEDKQDTPN
+331 EEDKQDTPA
-340 VVEEKKEEP
+340 EIKEEEP

-354 SLDELDAVTNSS
+354 SLDELDAVTNNSI
-366 VTSEEPVLDV
+366 TSEEPVLEV
-376 KEEEQPKEEVVTKE
+376 KEEEPKEEITFEKE
-390 EPTTDVNFSKDKLI
+390 ETPSAIDFSKDKLI
-404 ALGKNASDIDL
+404 ALEKDPQDIDL
-415 VNPFDTSNLD
+415 VDHFATSNLN
-425 PEEILKTLKEEEINP
+425 PKEILDTLKEEEINP
-440 SDISIITY
+440 QDVSLVTY

-466 YNPTTME
+466 YNPTAME

-534 TNLLTFNVK
+534 TNLLTYNVK
-543 ALSQN
+543 VLSQN
-548 VPLILERI
+548 VPLVIARI

-570 NNIFSYNSYIFS
+570 NNSFSYNSYIFS
-582 QSILEELVEKEV
+582 QSVLEELVEKEV

-604 SELES
+604 NELES

-615 YETLKNKTTDE
+615 YEALKNKASDE
-626 VLSDAKKFDEYSR
+626 VLSGAKKFDEYSK
-639 VLNKLE
+639 VLNRLE
-645 SITVSKEKAYIINNL
+645 SLTVSKEKAYILNNL

-676 HLDDIDQKTILAGLF
+676 HLDTIDEKTILTGLF

>member
-37 AKSTKNIA
+37 AKATRNIA
-45 AKNETIGHIKNDIN
+45 AKNETITHIKNDIN

-64 NKTLVDA
+64 NKTLVEA
-71 FSSLKDTDLSL
+71 FSHLKDTDLGL
-82 ITSVL
+82 ITNVL
-87 KLKVNV
+87 KLKINV

-127 TLNNAKTAITELETS
+127 TLNDANTTIEEVEIS
-142 IEEALK
+142 IKEALK
-148 NQSEL
+148 NQTKL
-153 IDLLEASSHGEVEI
+153 IDLLEASSQGEVEI
-167 TRDEV
+167 TRDDV

-220 KEEPLKEEVS
+220 KEEPLKEE
-230 KENNEDIFSKDDD
+230 NNEDIFSKDDD

-257 EPTSDNEKEKDEETP
+257 EPTSNIKEEKE
-272 EDNLLEKASEP
+272 EDAKEVRKP
-283 VTLEDNSVV
+283 VTSEDTT
-292 EESSKEESEEPR
+292 KEEKENPK

-331 EEDKQDTPN
+331 EEDKQDTPS
-340 VVEEKKEEP
+340 EIKEEEP

-354 SLDELDAVTNSS
+354 SLDELDAVTNNSI
-366 VTSEEPVLDV
+366 TPEEPALEV
-376 KEEEQPKEEVVTKE
+376 KEEEPKEEITFEKE
-390 EPTTDVNFSKDKLI
+390 ETPSAIDFSKDKLI
-404 ALGKNASDIDL
+404 ALEKNSQDIDL
-415 VNPFDTSNLD
+415 VEHFATSNLN
-425 PEEILKTLKEEEINP
+425 PKEILDTLKEEEINP
-440 SDISIITY
+440 QDVSLVTY

-484 DNETLEENLKILEEY
+484 DNEKLEENLKILEEY

-534 TNLLTFNVK
+534 TNLLTYNVK
-543 ALSQN
+543 VLSQN
-548 VPLILERI
+548 VPLVIARI

-570 NNIFSYNSYIFS
+570 NNSFSYNSYIFS
-582 QSILEELVEKEV
+582 QSVLEELVEKEV

-604 SELES
+604 NELES

-615 YETLKNKTTDE
+615 YEALKNKASDE
-626 VLSDAKKFDEYSR
+626 VLSGAKKFDEYSK
-639 VLNKLE
+639 VLNRLE
-645 SITVSKEKAYIINNL
+645 SLTVSKEKAYIINNL

-669 NLITLVN
+669 NLIALVN
-676 HLDDIDQKTILAGLF
+676 HLDTIDEKTILTGLF

>member
-37 AKSTKNIA
+37 AKSTRNIA
-45 AKNETIGHIKNDIN
+45 AKNETITHIKNDIS

-64 NKTLVDA
+64 NKTLVEA
-71 FSSLKDTDLSL
+71 FSHLKDTDLGL
-82 ITSVL
+82 ITNVL
-87 KLKVNV
+87 KLKINV

-127 TLNNAKTAITELETS
+127 TLNYAKATIKEVETS
-142 IEEALK
+142 IKEALK

-153 IDLLEASSHGEVEI
+153 IDLLEASSQGEVEI
-167 TRDEV
+167 TRDDV

-211 PTIKVEEPV
+211 PTIKVEE
-220 KEEPLKEEVS
+220 S
-230 KENNEDIFSKDDD
+230 TKENNEDIFSKDDD

-257 EPTSDNEKEKDEETP
+257 EPTSNIKEEKETKEVR
-272 EDNLLEKASEP
+272 KP
-283 VTLEDNSVV
+283 VTSEDTT
-292 EESSKEESEEPR
+292 KEEY
-304 ENDDIISFESRLE
+304 ENQKENEDIISFESRLE

-331 EEDKQDTPN
+331 TENKQDTPA
-340 VVEEKKEEP
+340 EIKEEEP
-349 AIEPI
+349 TNEPI
-354 SLDELDAVTNSS
+354 SLDELDAVTNNSI
-366 VTSEEPVLDV
+366 TSEEPVLEV
-376 KEEEQPKEEVVTKE
+376 KEEEPKEEITFEKE
-390 EPTTDVNFSKDKLI
+390 ETPSVIDFSKDKLI
-404 ALGKNASDIDL
+404 ALEKNPQDIDL
-415 VNPFDTSNLD
+415 VDHFATSNLN
-425 PEEILKTLKEEEINP
+425 PKEILDTLKEEEINP
-440 SDISIITY
+440 QDVSLVTY

-466 YNPTTME
+466 YNPTSME
-473 LQKFGT
+473 LEKLGT

-484 DNETLEENLKILEEY
+484 DNEKLEENLKILEEY

-534 TNLLTFNVK
+534 TNLLTYNVK
-543 ALSQN
+543 VLSQN
-548 VPLILERI
+548 VPLVIERI

-570 NNIFSYNSYIFS
+570 NNSFSYDSYIFS
-582 QSILEELVEKEV
+582 QSVLENLVEKEI
-594 ELPKLSKKLT
+594 ELPRLDKRLT
-604 SELES
+604 AELES
-609 EISKEA
+609 EISKEV
-615 YETLKNKTTDE
+615 YEILKDKTNDDTLH
-626 VLSDAKKFDEYSR
+626 DAKKFDEYSK

-645 SITVSKEKAYIINNL
+645 SLTVTKEKAYIIDNL
-660 AFSVENTKR
+660 AFSMENTKR

-676 HLDDIDQKTILAGLF
+676 NLDTIDEKTILAGLF

>member
-37 AKSTKNIA
+37 AKATRNIA
-45 AKNETIGHIKNDIN
+45 TKNETITHIKNDIN

-64 NKTLVDA
+64 NKTLVEA
-71 FSSLKDTDLSL
+71 FSHLKDTDLGL
-82 ITSVL
+82 ITNVL
-87 KLKVNV
+87 KLKINV

-127 TLNNAKTAITELETS
+127 TLNDANTTIEEVETS
-142 IEEALK
+142 IKEALK
-148 NQSEL
+148 NQSKL
-153 IDLLEASSHGEVEI
+153 IDLLEASSQGEVEI
-167 TRDEV
+167 TRDDV

-220 KEEPLKEEVS
+220 KEEPLKEE
-230 KENNEDIFSKDDD
+230 NNEDIFSKDDD

-257 EPTSDNEKEKDEETP
+257 EPTSNIKEEKEEDAKEVRKPVTP
-272 EDNLLEKASEP
+272 ED
-283 VTLEDNSVV
+283 TT
-292 EESSKEESEEPR
+292 KEEKKNPK

-331 EEDKQDTPN
+331 EEDKQDTPA
-340 VVEEKKEEP
+340 EIKEEEP

-354 SLDELDAVTNSS
+354 SLDELDAVTNNSI
-366 VTSEEPVLDV
+366 TPEDQALEV
-376 KEEEQPKEEVVTKE
+376 KEEEPKEEITFEKE
-390 EPTTDVNFSKDKLI
+390 ETPSAIDFSKDKLI
-404 ALGKNASDIDL
+404 ALEKNSQDIDL
-415 VNPFDTSNLD
+415 VDHFDTSNLN
-425 PEEILKTLKEEEINP
+425 PKEILDTLKEEEINP
-440 SDISIITY
+440 QDVSLVTY

-484 DNETLEENLKILEEY
+484 DNEKLEENLKILEEY

-534 TNLLTFNVK
+534 TNLLTYNVK
-543 ALSQN
+543 VLSQN
-548 VPLILERI
+548 VPLVIARI

-570 NNIFSYNSYIFS
+570 NNSFAYNSYIFS
-582 QSILEELVEKEV
+582 QSVLEELVEKEV

-604 SELES
+604 NELES

-615 YETLKNKTTDE
+615 YEALKNKASDE
-626 VLSDAKKFDEYSR
+626 VLSGAKKFDEYSK
-639 VLNKLE
+639 VLNRLE
-645 SITVSKEKAYIINNL
+645 SLTVSKEKAYIINNL
-660 AFSVENTKR
+660 AFSAENTKR

-676 HLDDIDQKTILAGLF
+676 HLDTIDEKTILTGLF

>member
-26 HNKKNKNEDIV
+26 HNKKKKNEDIV
-37 AKSTKNIA
+37 AKATRNIA
-45 AKNETIGHIKNDIN
+45 AKNETITHIKNDIS

-64 NKTLVDA
+64 NKTLVEA
-71 FSSLKDTDLSL
+71 FSHLKDTDLGL
-82 ITSVL
+82 ITNVL
-87 KLKVNV
+87 KLKINV

-127 TLNNAKTAITELETS
+127 TLNDANTTIEEVEIS
-142 IEEALK
+142 IKEALK
-148 NQSEL
+148 NQIKL
-153 IDLLEASSHGEVEI
+153 IDLLEASSQGEVEI
-167 TRDEV
+167 TRDDV

-220 KEEPLKEEVS
+220 KEEPLKEE
-230 KENNEDIFSKDDD
+230 NNEDIFSKDDD

-257 EPTSDNEKEKDEETP
+257 EPASNIKEEKEEEP
-272 EDNLLEKASEP
+272 KEVRNP
-283 VTLEDNSVV
+283 VTSEDTT
-292 EESSKEESEEPR
+292 KEEKENTK

-331 EEDKQDTPN
+331 EEDKQDTPS
-340 VVEEKKEEP
+340 EIKEEEP

-354 SLDELDAVTNSS
+354 SLDELDAVTNNSI
-366 VTSEEPVLDV
+366 TPEEPALEV
-376 KEEEQPKEEVVTKE
+376 KEEEPKEEIAFEKE
-390 EPTTDVNFSKDKLI
+390 ETPSAIDFSKDKLI
-404 ALGKNASDIDL
+404 ALEKNSQDIDL
-415 VNPFDTSNLD
+415 VDHFDTSNLN
-425 PEEILKTLKEEEINP
+425 PKEILDTLKEEEINP
-440 SDISIITY
+440 QDVSLITY

-484 DNETLEENLKILEEY
+484 DNEKLEENLKILEEY

-534 TNLLTFNVK
+534 TNLLTYNVK
-543 ALSQN
+543 VLSQN
-548 VPLILERI
+548 VPLVIARI

-570 NNIFSYNSYIFS
+570 NNSFSYNSYIFS
-582 QSILEELVEKEV
+582 QSVLEELVEKEV

-604 SELES
+604 NELES

-615 YETLKNKTTDE
+615 YEALKNKASDE
-626 VLSDAKKFDEYSR
+626 VLSGAKKFDEYSK
-639 VLNKLE
+639 VLNRLE
-645 SITVSKEKAYIINNL
+645 SLTVSKEKAYIINNL

-676 HLDDIDQKTILAGLF
+676 HLDTIDEKTILTGLF

>member
-45 AKNETIGHIKNDIN
+45 AKNETIAHIKNDIN

-64 NKTLVDA
+64 NKTLVEA
-71 FSSLKDTDLSL
+71 FSHLKDTDLGL

-127 TLNNAKTAITELETS
+127 TLNNANTTIEEVEVS
-142 IEEALK
+142 IKEALK
-148 NQSEL
+148 NQREL
-153 IDLLEASSHGEVEI
+153 IDLLEASSQGEVEI
-167 TRDEV
+167 TRDDV

-220 KEEPLKEEVS
+220 KEKTLKE
-230 KENNEDIFSKDDD
+230 ENNEDIFAKDDD

-257 EPTSDNEKEKDEETP
+257 EPTSDIKEEKEEETKEVSKPVTP
-272 EDNLLEKASEP
+272 EDNK
-283 VTLEDNSVV
+283 VEDST
-292 EESSKEESEEPR
+292 KEEK
-304 ENDDIISFESRLE
+304 ENPKENEDIISFESRLE

-331 EEDKQDTPN
+331 EEDKQDTPA
-340 VVEEKKEEP
+340 EIKEEEP

-354 SLDELDAVTNSS
+354 SLDELDAVTNNTI
-366 VTSEEPVLDV
+366 TSEEPVLEV
-376 KEEEQPKEEVVTKE
+376 KEEEPKEEITFEKE
-390 EPTTDVNFSKDKLI
+390 ETSSTIDFSKDKLI
-404 ALGKNASDIDL
+404 ALEKTSQDIDL
-415 VNPFDTSNLD
+415 VNPFVTSNLN
-425 PEEILKTLKEEEINP
+425 PKEILDTLKEEEINP
-440 SDISIITY
+440 KDVGLVTY

-466 YNPTTME
+466 YNPTLME

-534 TNLLTFNVK
+534 TNLLTYNVK
-543 ALSQN
+543 VLSQN
-548 VPLILERI
+548 VPLVIERI

-570 NNIFSYNSYIFS
+570 NNSFSYNSYIFS
-582 QSILEELVEKEV
+582 QSVLEELVEKEV
-594 ELPKLSKKLT
+594 ELPKLSNKLT
-604 SELES
+604 NELES
-609 EISKEA
+609 KISKEA
-615 YETLKNKTTDE
+615 YETLKNKATDE
-626 VLSDAKKFDEYSR
+626 VLSDAKKFDEYSK

-645 SITVSKEKAYIINNL
+645 SLTVSKEKAYIINNL

-676 HLDDIDQKTILAGLF
+676 HLDTIDEKTILAGLF

>member
-37 AKSTKNIA
+37 AKSTRNIA
-45 AKNETIGHIKNDIN
+45 AKNETITHIKNDIN

-64 NKTLVDA
+64 NKTLVEA
-71 FSSLKDTDLSL
+71 FSHLKDTDLGL
-82 ITSVL
+82 ITNVL
-87 KLKVNV
+87 KLKINV

-127 TLNNAKTAITELETS
+127 TLNNANNTIEEVEVS
-142 IEEALK
+142 IKEALK

-153 IDLLEASSHGEVEI
+153 IDLLEASSQGKVEI
-167 TRDEV
+167 TRDDV

-220 KEEPLKEEVS
+220 KEEPLKEE
-230 KENNEDIFSKDDD
+230 NNEDIFSKDDD

-257 EPTSDNEKEKDEETP
+257 EPTSNIKEEKEKDAKEVRKPVTP
-272 EDNLLEKASEP
+272 EDTTKEEKE
-283 VTLEDNSVV
+283 N
-292 EESSKEESEEPR
+292 SKENE
-304 ENDDIISFESRLE
+304 DIISFESRLK

-331 EEDKQDTPN
+331 EEDKQDTPA
-340 VVEEKKEEP
+340 EIKEEEP

-354 SLDELDAVTNSS
+354 SLDELDAVTNNSI
-366 VTSEEPVLDV
+366 TSEEPVLEV
-376 KEEEQPKEEVVTKE
+376 KEEPKEEITFEKE
-390 EPTTDVNFSKDKLI
+390 ETPSAIDFSKDKLI
-404 ALGKNASDIDL
+404 ALEKDPQDIDL
-415 VNPFDTSNLD
+415 VDHFATSNLN
-425 PEEILKTLKEEEINP
+425 PKEILDTLKEEEINP
-440 SDISIITY
+440 QDVSLVTY

-455 LKNLKSLKNKG
+455 LKNIKSLKNKG
-466 YNPTTME
+466 YNPTAME

-534 TNLLTFNVK
+534 TNLLTYNVK
-543 ALSQN
+543 VLSQN
-548 VPLILERI
+548 VPLVIARI

-570 NNIFSYNSYIFS
+570 NNSFSYNSYIFS
-582 QSILEELVEKEV
+582 QSVLEELVEKEV

-604 SELES
+604 NELES

-615 YETLKNKTTDE
+615 YEALKNKASDE
-626 VLSDAKKFDEYSR
+626 VLSGAKKFDEYSK
-639 VLNKLE
+639 VLNRLE
-645 SITVSKEKAYIINNL
+645 SLTVSKEKAYILNNL

-676 HLDDIDQKTILAGLF
+676 HLDTIDEKTILTGLF

>member
-26 HNKKNKNEDIV
+26 HNKKKKNEDIV
-37 AKSTKNIA
+37 AKATRNIA
-45 AKNETIGHIKNDIN
+45 AKNETITHIKNDIS

-64 NKTLVDA
+64 NKTLVEA
-71 FSSLKDTDLSL
+71 FSHLKDTDLGL
-82 ITSVL
+82 ITNVL
-87 KLKVNV
+87 KLKINV

-127 TLNNAKTAITELETS
+127 TLNDANTTIEEVEIS
-142 IEEALK
+142 IKEALK
-148 NQSEL
+148 NQSKL
-153 IDLLEASSHGEVEI
+153 IDLLEASSQGEVEI
-167 TRDEV
+167 TRYDV

-220 KEEPLKEEVS
+220 KEEPLKEE
-230 KENNEDIFSKDDD
+230 NNEDIFSKDDD

-257 EPTSDNEKEKDEETP
+257 EPTSNIKEEKE
-272 EDNLLEKASEP
+272 EDAKEVRKP
-283 VTLEDNSVV
+283 VTSEDTT
-292 EESSKEESEEPR
+292 KEEKKNPK

-331 EEDKQDTPN
+331 EEDKQDTPS
-340 VVEEKKEEP
+340 EIKEEEP

-354 SLDELDAVTNSS
+354 SLDELDAVTNNSIIP
-366 VTSEEPVLDV
+366 EEQVMEV
-376 KEEEQPKEEVVTKE
+376 KEEEPKEEITFEKE
-390 EPTTDVNFSKDKLI
+390 ETPSAIDFSKDKLI
-404 ALGKNASDIDL
+404 ALEKKSQDIDL
-415 VNPFDTSNLD
+415 VDHFDTSNLN
-425 PEEILKTLKEEEINP
+425 PKEILDTLKEEEINP
-440 SDISIITY
+440 QDVSLVTY

-484 DNETLEENLKILEEY
+484 DNEKLEENLKILEEY

-534 TNLLTFNVK
+534 TNLLTYNVK
-543 ALSQN
+543 VLSQN
-548 VPLILERI
+548 VPLVIARI

-570 NNIFSYNSYIFS
+570 NNSYIFS
-582 QSILEELVEKEV
+582 QSVLEELVEKEV

-604 SELES
+604 NELES

-615 YETLKNKTTDE
+615 YEALKNKASDE
-626 VLSDAKKFDEYSR
+626 VLSGAKKFDEYSK
-639 VLNKLE
+639 VLNRLE
-645 SITVSKEKAYIINNL
+645 SLTVSKEKAYIINNL

-676 HLDDIDQKTILAGLF
+676 HLDTIDEKTILTGLF

>member
-45 AKNETIGHIKNDIN
+45 AKNETITHIKNDIN

-64 NKTLVDA
+64 NKTLVEA
-71 FSSLKDTDLSL
+71 FSHLKDTDLGL
-82 ITSVL
+82 ITNVL
-87 KLKVNV
+87 KLKINV

-127 TLNNAKTAITELETS
+127 TLNDANTTIEEVEIS
-142 IEEALK
+142 IKEALK

-153 IDLLEASSHGEVEI
+153 IDLLEASSQGKVEI
-167 TRDEV
+167 TRDDV

-220 KEEPLKEEVS
+220 KEEPLKEE
-230 KENNEDIFSKDDD
+230 NNEDIFSKDDD

-257 EPTSDNEKEKDEETP
+257 EPTSNIKEEKEEYAKEVGKPVNP
-272 EDNLLEKASEP
+272 EDTIKEEKE
-283 VTLEDNSVV
+283 N
-292 EESSKEESEEPR
+292 SKENE
-304 ENDDIISFESRLE
+304 DIISFESRLE

-331 EEDKQDTPN
+331 EEDKQDTPS
-340 VVEEKKEEP
+340 EIKEEEP

-354 SLDELDAVTNSS
+354 SLDELDAVTNNSI
-366 VTSEEPVLDV
+366 TPEEPALEV
-376 KEEEQPKEEVVTKE
+376 KEEEPKEEITFEKE
-390 EPTTDVNFSKDKLI
+390 ETPSAIDFSKDKLI
-404 ALGKNASDIDL
+404 ALEKDSQDIDL
-415 VNPFDTSNLD
+415 VDHFATSNLN
-425 PEEILKTLKEEEINP
+425 PKEILDTLKEEEINP
-440 SDISIITY
+440 QDVSLVTY

-466 YNPTTME
+466 YNPTAME

-534 TNLLTFNVK
+534 TNLLTYNVK
-543 ALSQN
+543 VLSQN
-548 VPLILERI
+548 VPLVIARI

-570 NNIFSYNSYIFS
+570 NNSFSYNSYIFS
-582 QSILEELVEKEV
+582 QSVLEELVEKEV

-604 SELES
+604 NELES

-615 YETLKNKTTDE
+615 YEALKNKASDE
-626 VLSDAKKFDEYSR
+626 VLSGAKKFDEYSK
-639 VLNKLE
+639 VLNRLE
-645 SITVSKEKAYIINNL
+645 SLTVSKEKAYILNNL

-676 HLDDIDQKTILAGLF
+676 HLDTIDEKTILTGLF

>member
-37 AKSTKNIA
+37 AKATRNIA
-45 AKNETIGHIKNDIN
+45 AKNETITHIKNDIS

-64 NKTLVDA
+64 NKTLVEA
-71 FSSLKDTDLSL
+71 FSHLKDTDLGL
-82 ITSVL
+82 ITNVL
-87 KLKVNV
+87 KLKINV

-127 TLNNAKTAITELETS
+127 TLNDANTTIEEVEIS
-142 IEEALK
+142 IKEALK
-148 NQSEL
+148 NQIKL
-153 IDLLEASSHGEVEI
+153 IDLLEASSQGEVEI
-167 TRDEV
+167 TRDDV

-220 KEEPLKEEVS
+220 KEEPLKEE
-230 KENNEDIFSKDDD
+230 NNEDIFSKDDD

-257 EPTSDNEKEKDEETP
+257 EPTSNIKEEKEEEP
-272 EDNLLEKASEP
+272 KEVRNP
-283 VTLEDNSVV
+283 VTSEDTTK
-292 EESSKEESEEPR
+292 KEKENPK

-331 EEDKQDTPN
+331 EEDKQDTPS
-340 VVEEKKEEP
+340 EIKEEEP

-354 SLDELDAVTNSS
+354 SLDELDAVTNNSI
-366 VTSEEPVLDV
+366 TSEEPALEV
-376 KEEEQPKEEVVTKE
+376 KEEEPKEEITFEKE
-390 EPTTDVNFSKDKLI
+390 ETPSAIDFSKDKLI
-404 ALGKNASDIDL
+404 ALEKNPQDIDL
-415 VNPFDTSNLD
+415 VDHFDTSNLN
-425 PEEILKTLKEEEINP
+425 PKEILDTLKEEEINP
-440 SDISIITY
+440 QDVSLVTY

-484 DNETLEENLKILEEY
+484 DNEKLEENLKILEEY

-534 TNLLTFNVK
+534 TNLLTYNVK
-543 ALSQN
+543 VLSQN
-548 VPLILERI
+548 VPLVIARI

-570 NNIFSYNSYIFS
+570 NNSFSYNSYIFS
-582 QSILEELVEKEV
+582 QSVLEELVEKEV
-594 ELPKLSKKLT
+594 ELPKPSKKLT
-604 SELES
+604 NELES

-615 YETLKNKTTDE
+615 YGALKNKASDE
-626 VLSDAKKFDEYSR
+626 VLSGAKKFDEYSK
-639 VLNKLE
+639 VLNRLE
-645 SITVSKEKAYIINNL
+645 SLTVSKEKAYIINNL

-676 HLDDIDQKTILAGLF
+676 HLDTIDEKTILTGLF

>member
-45 AKNETIGHIKNDIN
+45 AKNETIAHIKNDIN

-64 NKTLVDA
+64 NKTLVEA
-71 FSSLKDTDLSL
+71 FSHLKDTDLGL

-127 TLNNAKTAITELETS
+127 TLNNANATIEEVEVS
-142 IEEALK
+142 IKEALK
-148 NQSEL
+148 NQREL
-153 IDLLEASSHGEVEI
+153 IDLLEASSQGEVEI
-167 TRDEV
+167 TRDDV

-211 PTIKVEEPV
+211 PTIKVEETV
-220 KEEPLKEEVS
+220 KEKTLKE
-230 KENNEDIFSKDDD
+230 ENNEDIFSKDDD

-257 EPTSDNEKEKDEETP
+257 EPTSDIKEEKEEETKEVSKPVTP
-272 EDNLLEKASEP
+272 EDNK
-283 VTLEDNSVV
+283 VEDST
-292 EESSKEESEEPR
+292 KEEK
-304 ENDDIISFESRLE
+304 ENPKENGDIISFESRLE

-331 EEDKQDTPN
+331 EEDKQDTQA
-340 VVEEKKEEP
+340 EIKEEEP

-354 SLDELDAVTNSS
+354 SLDELDAVTNN
-366 VTSEEPVLDV
+366 TITPEEPVLEV
-376 KEEEQPKEEVVTKE
+376 KEEEPKDEITFEQEATSSAI
-390 EPTTDVNFSKDKLI
+390 DFSKDKLI
-404 ALGKNASDIDL
+404 ALEKNSQDIDL
-415 VNPFDTSNLD
+415 VNPFVTSNLN
-425 PEEILKTLKEEEINP
+425 PKEILDTLKEEEINP
-440 SDISIITY
+440 QDVGLVTY

-466 YNPTTME
+466 YNPTLME

-534 TNLLTFNVK
+534 TNLLTYNVK
-543 ALSQN
+543 VLSQN
-548 VPLILERI
+548 VPLVIERI

-570 NNIFSYNSYIFS
+570 NNSFSYNSYIFS

-594 ELPKLSKKLT
+594 ELPKLSNKLT
-604 SELES
+604 NELES
-609 EISKEA
+609 KISKEA

-626 VLSDAKKFDEYSR
+626 VLSDAKKFDEYSK

-645 SITVSKEKAYIINNL
+645 SLTVSKEKAYIINNL

-676 HLDDIDQKTILAGLF
+676 HLDTIDEKTILAGLF

>member
-45 AKNETIGHIKNDIN
+45 AKNETIAHIKNDIN

-64 NKTLVDA
+64 NKTLVEA
-71 FSSLKDTDLSL
+71 FSHLKDTDLGL

-127 TLNNAKTAITELETS
+127 TLNNANTTIEEVEVS
-142 IEEALK
+142 IKEALK
-148 NQSEL
+148 NQREL
-153 IDLLEASSHGEVEI
+153 IDLLEASSQGEVEI
-167 TRDEV
+167 TRDDV

-220 KEEPLKEEVS
+220 KEKPLKE
-230 KENNEDIFSKDDD
+230 ENNEDIFSKDDD

-257 EPTSDNEKEKDEETP
+257 EPTSDIKEEKEEETKEVSKPVTP
-272 EDNLLEKASEP
+272 EDNK
-283 VTLEDNSVV
+283 VEDPT
-292 EESSKEESEEPR
+292 KEEK
-304 ENDDIISFESRLE
+304 ENPKENEDIISFESRLE

-331 EEDKQDTPN
+331 EEDKQDTPA
-340 VVEEKKEEP
+340 EIKEEEP

-354 SLDELDAVTNSS
+354 SLDELDAVTNNSI
-366 VTSEEPVLDV
+366 TSEEPVLEV
-376 KEEEQPKEEVVTKE
+376 KEEEPKEEITFE
-390 EPTTDVNFSKDKLI
+390 QEATSSAIDFSKDKLI
-404 ALGKNASDIDL
+404 ALEKNSQDIDL
-415 VNPFDTSNLD
+415 VNPFVTSNLN
-425 PEEILKTLKEEEINP
+425 PKEILDTLKEEEINP
-440 SDISIITY
+440 QDVGLVTY

-466 YNPTTME
+466 YNPTLME

-484 DNETLEENLKILEEY
+484 DNENLEENLKILEEY

-534 TNLLTFNVK
+534 TNLLTYNVK
-543 ALSQN
+543 VLSQN
-548 VPLILERI
+548 VPLVIERI

-570 NNIFSYNSYIFS
+570 NNSFSYNSYIFS

-594 ELPKLSKKLT
+594 ELPKLSNKLT
-604 SELES
+604 NELES
-609 EISKEA
+609 KISKEA

-626 VLSDAKKFDEYSR
+626 VLSDAKKFDEYSK

-645 SITVSKEKAYIINNL
+645 SLTVSKEKAYIINNL

-676 HLDDIDQKTILAGLF
+676 HLDTIDEKTILAGLF

>member
-26 HNKKNKNEDIV
+26 HNKKKKNEDIV
-37 AKSTKNIA
+37 AKATRNIA
-45 AKNETIGHIKNDIN
+45 AKNETITHIKNDIN

-64 NKTLVDA
+64 NKTLVEA
-71 FSSLKDTDLSL
+71 FSHLKDTDLGL
-82 ITSVL
+82 ITNVL
-87 KLKVNV
+87 KLKINV

-127 TLNNAKTAITELETS
+127 TLNDANTTIEEVEIS
-142 IEEALK
+142 IKEALK
-148 NQSEL
+148 NQIKL
-153 IDLLEASSHGEVEI
+153 IDLLEASSQGEVEI
-167 TRDEV
+167 TRDDV

-220 KEEPLKEEVS
+220 KEEPLKEE
-230 KENNEDIFSKDDD
+230 NNEDIFSKDDD

-257 EPTSDNEKEKDEETP
+257 EPTSNIKEEKE
-272 EDNLLEKASEP
+272 EDAKEVRNP
-283 VTLEDNSVV
+283 VTSEDTT
-292 EESSKEESEEPR
+292 KEEKENPK

-331 EEDKQDTPN
+331 EEDKQDTPA
-340 VVEEKKEEP
+340 EIKEEEP

-354 SLDELDAVTNSS
+354 SLDELDAVTNNSI
-366 VTSEEPVLDV
+366 TPEEPALEV
-376 KEEEQPKEEVVTKE
+376 KEEEPKEEITFEKE
-390 EPTTDVNFSKDKLI
+390 ETPSAIDFSKDKLI
-404 ALGKNASDIDL
+404 ALEKNPQDIDL
-415 VNPFDTSNLD
+415 VDHFDTSNLN
-425 PEEILKTLKEEEINP
+425 PKEILDTLKEEEINP
-440 SDISIITY
+440 QDVSLVTY

-455 LKNLKSLKNKG
+455 LKNLKSLKNEG

-484 DNETLEENLKILEEY
+484 DNEKLEENLKILEEY

-534 TNLLTFNVK
+534 TNLLTYNVK
-543 ALSQN
+543 VLSQN
-548 VPLILERI
+548 VPLVIARI

-570 NNIFSYNSYIFS
+570 NNSFSYNSYIFS
-582 QSILEELVEKEV
+582 QSVLEELVEKEV

-604 SELES
+604 NELES

-615 YETLKNKTTDE
+615 YEALKNKVSDE
-626 VLSDAKKFDEYSR
+626 VLSGAKKFDEYSK
-639 VLNKLE
+639 VLNRLE
-645 SITVSKEKAYIINNL
+645 SLTVSKEKAYIINNL

-676 HLDDIDQKTILAGLF
+676 HLDTIDEKTILTGLF